1 VELLQCEAVIDNEV
15 KHVNMADDYDAKFV
29 ITTFNESHESTH
41 SESQHIEKEKLQNS
55 KHQQVQDKV
64 LKWSYAQDP
73 GVMNFE
79 DSQEDVKKEQ
89 NRFEITNGKVSNY
102 CKSSR
107 QKPHAQFFEP

>member
-79 DSQEDVKKEQ
+79 DSQEDVK
-89 NRFEITNGKVSNY
+89 RPSVSFPF
-102 CKSSR
+102 SMMRLRDASV
-107 QKPHAQFFEP
+107 